1 MRFERKYRIDNLSLQ
16 HVQQVLRVHPASF
29 YKIFPDRVVN
39 NIYFDTPH
47 MSCLQ
52 DNLNGVNIRKKYRLR
67 WYGPQPHLLKNP
79 QLEIKFKE
87 NDLGG
92 KTIFKLGDA
101 QLNDLYSISNQVHA
115 ALTEQLVLQPTLL
128 NSYQRSYWGTKDKK
142 FRITI
147 DSGLRFHPLLYAA
160 KFSKYRIFDQVVIV
174 ELKYEKEDEKD
185 VHRIIDYL
193 PFRLSKN
200 SKYVQG
206 ILLTQ

>member
-16 HVQQVLRVHPASF
+16 HVQQVVRSHPASF
-29 YKIFPDRVVN
+29 FKIYPDRVVN

-47 MSCLQ
+47 MTCLQ

-67 WYGPQPHLLKNP
+67 WYAELPHLLISP
-79 QLEIKFKE
+79 QLEIKYKE
-87 NDLGG
+87 NELGA
-92 KTIFKLGDA
+92 KTIFKLPDA
-101 QLNDLYSISNQVHA
+101 HLDNLDFIKKQVHA
-115 ALTEQLVLQPTLL
+115 ALNDQVVLQPILL
-128 NSYQRSYWGTKDKK
+128 NSYRRSYWGTKDKK

-147 DSGLRFHPLLYAA
+147 DSALRFHPLMYAS

-185 VHRIIDYL
+185 VNRIIQYL

-206 ILLTQ
+206 VLLTQ